1 MVLSL
6 STWALNISLFNSRNR
21 ERVKNTLSLSV
32 VAGYYGTDD
41 GKPTQKHK
49 PERKNRMFALAFISI
64 FFSIISTLGI
74 ISVIAMYIIYR
85 LTGGKKSF
93 LWYLRRI

>member
-1 MVLSL
+1 MVLSF
-6 STWALNISLFNSRNR
+6 STWTLNLSLFNSRNR

-49 PERKNRMFALAFISI
+49 PERKNRMFTLAFISI
-64 FFSIISTLGI
+64 FFGIIFTLGI
-74 ISVIAMYIIYR
+74 IAVMAMYTVYR
-85 LTGGKKSF
+85 FTGGKKSF
-93 LWYLRRI
+93 MWYIRHI